1 MSINR
6 AIERNTIELLRC
18 VLILFIVLI
27 HTNLVADLHCENS
40 LIRPHLCLSL
50 RNIMALQ
57 FAVLCHIGLLVFRQY
72 RLHIRKLQEQ
82 DWAESQQ
89 SYNTLLSVEHPCLVS
104 ICGWELFR
112 SLTLEQRDK
121 ANRRDGACRCFQH
134 LLFNLRRRTVV
145 KSYRWAI
152 VVPAQSDCSCIL
164 HPHLLFRP
172 PQP

>member
-40 LIRPHLCLSL
+40 LYGRIYAYLSEIL
-50 RNIMALQ
+50 WLSNSLF
-57 FAVLCHIGLLVFRQY
+57 FAISGYLFFANTDFTYESYRSKIGRRVNSL
-72 RLHIRKLQEQ
+72 II
-82 DWAESQQ
+82 
-89 SYNTLLSVEHPCLVS
+89 LSVEHPCLVS